1 MRFYLLLIIHLLSI
15 GSVFAR
21 EFNYLHYDRKHGLA
35 GAIVY
40 SVAEDKDGF
49 LWFGTEN
56 GISRFDGTHFQKFT
70 TADGLPDNE
79 VLRSFVDSRNAS
91 L

>member
-21 EFNYLHYDRKHGLA
+21 EFNYLHYDRKHGLE

-40 SVAEDKDGF
+40 CAAEDKDGF

-56 GISRFDGTHFQKFT
+56 GI
-70 TADGLPDNE
+70 AGLMERIFKNLPWPMDCPTMKC
-79 VLRSFVDSRNAS
+79 
-91 L
+91 